1 MRAAHLRGPTRT
13 RAGAGGAQREKHP
26 RVEDYVALGRAV
38 EEREAAIIR
47 RALTVLRAFYAVTAA
62 VMAKNVVKLERAVQ
76 GAAPHSSM

>member
-1 MRAAHLRGPTRT
+1 M
-13 RAGAGGAQREKHP
+13 
-26 RVEDYVALGRAV
+26 EDYLALGRAV